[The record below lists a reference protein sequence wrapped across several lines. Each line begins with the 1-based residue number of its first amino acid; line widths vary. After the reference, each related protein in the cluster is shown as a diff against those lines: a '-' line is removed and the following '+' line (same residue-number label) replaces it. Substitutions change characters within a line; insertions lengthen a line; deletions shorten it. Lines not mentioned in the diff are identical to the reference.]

1 MILLA
6 ANTISVMLVPCIHKT
21 VLQLRITLLPRLA
34 NHGVELG
41 FGVSNG
47 LTPHIPRVTT
57 PLTLSAVS
65 WPALVM
71 MGTTILPLKHAEPE
85 SKHHK
90 PGR

>member
-1 MILLA
+1 
-6 ANTISVMLVPCIHKT
+6 
-21 VLQLRITLLPRLA
+21 LLPRLA

-71 MGTTILPLKHAEPE
+71 MGTTTTAAQTRRTRKQAP
-85 SKHHK
+85 
-90 PGR
+90 

>member
-21 VLQLRITLLPRLA
+21 VLQLRITLLPKLA

-47 LTPHIPRVTT
+47 LTPHNPSGDYTSYSVGSELACSGDDGNYHTAAQTRRTRKQA
-57 PLTLSAVS
+57 P
-65 WPALVM
+65 
-71 MGTTILPLKHAEPE
+71 
-85 SKHHK
+85 
-90 PGR
+90 